1 MPPSVVRRSRNL
13 LDTHNDTIPK
23 GATMLQARTKPF
35 ASVDTA
41 SNHGATAMP
50 DPRQTEE
57 PAPLAD
63 SVSSLRRWLP
73 LMVLVA
79 VAVLVF
85 AMGWHKLLT
94 LKNIGL
100 NYEALRG
107 FIADNLVAALALYLA
122 VYIAVVALS
131 LPGALILTLA
141 GGLLFGWLIGT
152 VVTVLAATIGATIV
166 FLVARSS
173 LGEGLTSSVGP
184 WLARLSDG
192 FRESALSY
200 LLFLRLVPAFPFV
213 VVNLAAAVLRVPLGT
228 YVLGTFI
235 GIIPGTTAFSV
246 AGSGL
251 GSVIE
256 AQNSSY
262 SACVAK
268 MPDGVTTCP
277 YTIDTSALVTKE
289 LIIAFVLLGVVAL
302 IPVALKKWRGRNAAI
317 EG

>member
-1 MPPSVVRRSRNL
+1 MSAN
-13 LDTHNDTIPK
+13 
-23 GATMLQARTKPF
+23 GA
-35 ASVDTA
+35 
-41 SNHGATAMP
+41 
-50 DPRQTEE
+50 
-57 PAPLAD
+57 
-63 SVSSLRRWLP
+63 SSLRRWLP
-73 LMVLVA
+73 LMALVA
-79 VAVLVF
+79 VAALVV

-100 NYEALRG
+100 NYEALRA
-107 FIADNLVAALALYLA
+107 FIAQNLVAALAIYLA
-122 VYIAVVALS
+122 VYVAVVGLS

-141 GGLLFGWLIGT
+141 GGLLFGWKIGT
-152 VVTVLAATIGATIV
+152 VATVVAATIGATIV

-173 LGEGLTSSVGP
+173 LGEGLTSKVGP

-192 FRESALSY
+192 FRENALSY

-213 VVNLAAAVLRVPLGT
+213 VVNLAAAVLGVPLRT

-235 GIIPGTTAFSV
+235 GIIPGTTAFAV

-251 GSVIE
+251 GSVIK

-268 MPDGVTTCP
+268 MPGGEAACP

-289 LIIAFVLLGVVAL
+289 LIVAFVLLGVVAL
-302 IPVALKKWRGRNAAI
+302 IPVALKKWRARNAAI